1 MLQAVW
7 EQFQI
12 LLGLGRDAGEVGAI
26 QMALRTVF
34 VYAFTLAIARLG
46 SKRFLSKATAFDV
59 IVGIM
64 LGSVMSRAITDS
76 ASFFPTLMV
85 GVTLI
90 AAHWLMAALAFR
102 FDWFGS
108 LVKGNSILLIED
120 GEIQR
125 DGMRQAGLSEHDL
138 KQALRMQNNHTDP
151 AKIRRAHLERSG
163 KISVIPFEGE
173 PRVLDVSV
181 ADGVQTVRIHLG

>member
-34 VYAFTLAIARLG
+34 VYAFTLAVVRFG

-76 ASFFPTLMV
+76 APFFPTLTV
-85 GVTLI
+85 GATLI

-102 FDWFGS
+102 FDWFGT

-120 GEIQR
+120 GKIQS

-138 KQALRMQNNHTDP
+138 KQALRMQNSHTDP
-151 AKIRRAHLERSG
+151 AKIRRAYLERSG

-181 ADGVQTVRIHLG
+181 ADGVQIVRIELG